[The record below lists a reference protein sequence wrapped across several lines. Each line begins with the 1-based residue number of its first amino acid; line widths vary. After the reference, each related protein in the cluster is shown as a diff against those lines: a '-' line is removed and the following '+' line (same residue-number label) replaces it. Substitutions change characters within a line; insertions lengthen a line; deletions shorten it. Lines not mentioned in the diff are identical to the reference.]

1 MNHALST
8 SDEVW
13 KLVRDGIYEV
23 SNLARVRRAR
33 SGPGTRK
40 HHVLK
45 QSIASMGYPVVTFCI
60 GGKRKIVYVHHLVT
74 EAFIGERPK
83 DYMVNHKDG
92 IKTNNL
98 PENLEYVTRQEN
110 TEHASRMGLMQS
122 GENHWH
128 SRRRRENEK
137 RS

>member
-1 MNHALST
+1 VSLVLNLQ
-8 SDEVW
+8 DEVW
-13 KLVRDGIYEV
+13 KQVGNGIYEV
-23 SNLARVRRAR
+23 SNLSRVRRAQA
-33 SGPGTRK
+33 GPGTRK
-40 HHVLK
+40 NHVLK
-45 QSIASMGYPVVTFCI
+45 QSIASMGYPVVTFCVN
-60 GGKRKIVYVHHLVT
+60 GKRKIVYVHSLVA
-74 EAFIGERPK
+74 EAFIGERPEG
-83 DYMVNHKDG
+83 YMVNHKDG

-110 TEHASRMGLMQS
+110 MEHASRMGLLQS